1 MTEPSPAS
9 TRALLHLVA
18 ADGADLVTALRDLPS
33 GLVAMTRH
41 PSCFMG
47 EASPHAAAIEAPIDY
62 LGELMV
68 VAGGLAELI
77 DAERSMAIVGADRVF
92 IAPPETASPVRYQY
106 LMHRRDDFTHA
117 EYLARYESIHSEFG
131 LRTPN
136 LAGYVQF
143 HVDLEASAELA
154 TRTGCHAEPCDSMSE
169 LHLDS
174 MEHFIEGVIAHPEVG
189 AEAQADEE
197 RFVARD
203 RSFGFTHTVLWE
215 TVL

>member
-1 MTEPSPAS
+1 M
-9 TRALLHLVA
+9 LHLVA
-18 ADGADLVTALRDLPS
+18 AAGADLGAALHDLPS

-47 EASPHAAAIEAPIDY
+47 AASPHAATIEAPINH
-62 LGELMV
+62 LGELTL

-77 DAERSMAIVGADRVF
+77 DSERSMAIVGVDCVF
-92 IAPPETASPVRYQY
+92 IAPPEIPSPVRYQY
-106 LMHRRDDFTHA
+106 LMHRRADFTHDQ
-117 EYLARYESIHSEFG
+117 YLARYESIHSEFG

-154 TRTGCHAEPCDSMSE
+154 TRARCHAKPCDSMSE

-197 RFVARD
+197 RFVAREL
-203 RSFGFTHTVLWE
+203 SFGFTHTVL
-215 TVL
+215 